1 MIATRTPA
9 NNIALPFELSERY
22 RHIDHYQ
29 VFEEEGRLVLI
40 PVVETHAQ
48 KVEAQLEVL
57 DYSSEEISKVIR
69 WLEKKQ

>member
-1 MIATRTPA
+1 MIAKKTPA

-29 VFEEEGRLVLI
+29 VFEENGRLILI
-40 PVVETHAQ
+40 PITETQAQ

-57 DYSSEEISKVIR
+57 DYSSEEIGKVIS
-69 WLEKKQ
+69 WLEKN